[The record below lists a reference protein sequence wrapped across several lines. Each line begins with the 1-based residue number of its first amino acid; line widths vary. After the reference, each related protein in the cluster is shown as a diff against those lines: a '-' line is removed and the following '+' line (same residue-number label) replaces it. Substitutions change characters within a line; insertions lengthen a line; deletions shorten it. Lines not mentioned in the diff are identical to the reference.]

1 MHNSFNKL
9 VIQSNILR
17 KGMEMLKHQDI
28 VQNDE
33 ERKSLEEED
42 ELNNLDEGM
51 KLMTGPRV
59 SI

>member
-33 ERKSLEEED
+33 ERKSFEEED